1 MPAYLPT
8 LNWPIYSG
16 WTAFTPTIP
25 KMYWNVYSQEQ
36 RIKDLCMN
44 YNKCEQ
50 YLDFVA
56 KLTNDWVGE
65 YTEEVQEKLDELE
78 ELLWNGLEG
87 AVDKW
92 ISENLEYIYNHT
104 IKQVYFGLTE
114 DGHFVAYIPDSWD
127 DIMFDTGF
135 DYDLDTYGRLILR
148 WNVDSFHEVN
158 QTPEP
163 NSEGIIGG

>member
-16 WTAFTPTIP
+16 WTQFTPTIP
-25 KMYWNVYSQEQ
+25 KLYWNVYSQEQ

-44 YNKCEQ
+44 YSKAEQ
-50 YLDFVA
+50 YLDMVA

-65 YTEEVQEKLDELE
+65 YTDEVQAKLDELE
-78 ELLWNGLEG
+78 ALLWNGLEG

-104 IKQVYFGLTE
+104 IKQIYFGLTQ
-114 DGHFVAYIPDSWD
+114 DGYICAWIPDSWD
-127 DIMFDTGF
+127 DITFDTIMNYS
-135 DYDLDTYGRLILR
+135 DPNYGCLTL
-148 WNVDSFHEVN
+148 SY
-158 QTPEP
+158 
-163 NSEGIIGG
+163 

>member
-25 KMYWNVYSQEQ
+25 KMYWNVYSQEE
-36 RIKDLCMN
+36 RIKDLCCQ
-44 YNKCEQ
+44 YAKAEQ

-65 YTEEVQEKLDELE
+65 YTDEVQAKLDELE
-78 ELLWNGLEG
+78 ALLWNGLEG

-92 ISENLEYIYNHT
+92 INENLTYVFT
-104 IKQVYFGLTE
+104 KVAKQVYFGINE
-114 DGHFVAYIPDSWD
+114 QGYFVAYIPDGWD
-127 DIMFDTGF
+127 DIVFDTGMV
-135 DYDLDTYGRLILR
+135 YGEDTYGRLILR
-148 WNVDSFHEVN
+148 WDVDNSGESVN
-158 QTPEP
+158 QRPE
-163 NSEGIIGG
+163 NW